1 MVIMTAKVSKRKM
14 LLVLLLLVLAAA
26 VLITCLK
33 RADTP
38 DTSQD
43 TAEEI
48 AEVAT
53 NEARVAFLEQFGW
66 TVAEEPVQTQ
76 KVRVP
81 EDPSEVFLRCIL
93 RRCWSTTT
101 TSSAETSLPAARTV

>member
-53 NEARVAFLEQFGW
+53 NEARVAFLEQFGSGGARADPEGARARRS
-66 TVAEEPVQTQ
+66 VGG
-76 KVRVP
+76 VP
-81 EDPSEVFLRCIL
+81 AV
-93 RRCWSTTT
+93 
-101 TSSAETSLPAARTV
+101 

>member
-48 AEVAT
+48 AEVAKEVPKKSHKKKKPVVQLEEEEFLSEEDLQAAEDEFM
-53 NEARVAFLEQFGW
+53 NGPAGRRNADEAMS
-66 TVAEEPVQTQ
+66 
-76 KVRVP
+76 
-81 EDPSEVFLRCIL
+81 ED
-93 RRCWSTTT
+93 
-101 TSSAETSLPAARTV
+101 

>member
-81 EDPSEVFLRCIL
+81 EDPVRGV
-93 RRCWSTTT
+93 
-101 TSSAETSLPAARTV
+101 SAV